1 VTLQNNLRGASWP
14 VAPLQ
19 SHNISKHVMDV
30 MAIFHIH
37 FFLLAVRSVG
47 TRKYCMQTKA
57 TPLKVCVFIFSVIL
71 HIALCF
77 LN

>member
-1 VTLQNNLRGASWP
+1 

-37 FFLLAVRSVG
+37 FFFARGEVGWNKKILYADQGNAVEG
-47 TRKYCMQTKA
+47 
-57 TPLKVCVFIFSVIL
+57 LCVYF
-71 HIALCF
+71 
-77 LN
+77 

>member
-37 FFLLAVRSVG
+37 FFFARGEAGWNKKILYADQGNAVEG
-47 TRKYCMQTKA
+47 
-57 TPLKVCVFIFSVIL
+57 LCVYF
-71 HIALCF
+71 
-77 LN
+77 